1 MATNDGKLTSAGLS
15 DIDRQHRMNI
25 RNAWLAESVTDIRA
39 AAVDRAAQGKW
50 FEAAVLFELA
60 LDD

>member
-1 MATNDGKLTSAGLS
+1 MKTLGSLPLS
-15 DIDRQHRMNI
+15 DLNRNLRMNI
-25 RNAWLAESVTDIRA
+25 RNAWLAESEADIRA

-60 LDD
+60 CDD